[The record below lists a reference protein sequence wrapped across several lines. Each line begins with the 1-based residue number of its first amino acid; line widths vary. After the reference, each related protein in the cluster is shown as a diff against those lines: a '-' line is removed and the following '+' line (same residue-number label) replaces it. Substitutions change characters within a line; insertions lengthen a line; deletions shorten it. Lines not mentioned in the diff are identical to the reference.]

1 MGKGDWKRPTDKA
14 KFDEGYEAIFG
25 KRELKTWNPEEDD
38 EQTKPVQSETEGSGR
53 NHGATEAGR
62 PHPSDPDSEDG
73 SHGSDESPGSRE
85 DGGVS

>member
-38 EQTKPVQSETEGSGR
+38 EQTQCVQDETESQGGDPGPQEDR
-53 NHGATEAGR
+53 L
-62 PHPSDPDSEDG
+62 PHPSDPDGEDG
-73 SHGSDESPGSRE
+73 RAGSTESPGSCE
-85 DGGVS
+85 TGGV